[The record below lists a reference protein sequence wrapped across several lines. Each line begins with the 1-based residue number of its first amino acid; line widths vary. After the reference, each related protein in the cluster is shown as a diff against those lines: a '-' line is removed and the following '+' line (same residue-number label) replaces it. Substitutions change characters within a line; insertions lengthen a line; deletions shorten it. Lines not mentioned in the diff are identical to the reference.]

1 MGESMASRQIA
12 FREWF
17 EEKVNLGKTLPFL
30 RFKDEVFTYEQVN
43 DSVNRVSNALSR
55 LGIKKG
61 SKVALMM
68 SNRPEFVHCWFGLAK
83 IGAISL
89 FVNVDLRSDGLVHLL
104 RNGDAECVIIDRSRL
119 SQLEAMGE
127 ALPSLNKI
135 ICAPNSDG
143 VVGPLKTIPFDRLL
157 GEAPSVPPPEV
168 PVEEGEPMGFIH
180 TAGTTGLPK
189 WAILSHKA
197 YITGAEN
204 LREWAMTHYKDIFY
218 NPLPLFHINPQMYFL
233 LNALAGN
240 ASVVITEKYSA
251 SNLWKEVCRY
261 GATVLVLHTAPGV
274 YALKQ
279 PVIPEETQH
288 RVRMLI
294 VPGSR
299 LFIERFK
306 IPVLGSGYG
315 STELPG
321 FVALQKFYLPLARK
335 WDRFGDGLNKF
346 AGKPVSYV
354 DIKICDE
361 RDQEVSRG
369 QIGQILVRGKEPHVI
384 FDGYYNM
391 SEKTKEVLRR
401 GWFHTGDAGRFD
413 EEGNLIYEG
422 RTAESISVKG
432 EWVHIDEV
440 EAAIRSFPTV
450 VDVAV
455 VGVSAEAGND
465 IMACVQMSEGHTL
478 DPADLLDYC
487 QTKLARFMVPR
498 YVEVVREFPRTP
510 GTEKIQKEILKK
522 RGIGNAWDREK
533 AGYTLKR

>member
-1 MGESMASRQIA
+1 MASRQIA

-17 EEKVNLGKTLPFL
+17 EEKVDLGKTLPFL

-68 SNRPEFVHCWFGLAK
+68 SNRPDFVYCWFGLAK

-89 FVNVDLRSDGLVHLL
+89 FVNVDLKGDGLTHLL

-119 SQLEAMGE
+119 SQFEAMGE
-127 ALPSLNKI
+127 ALPSLKQI
-135 ICAPNSDG
+135 ICVPNSDG
-143 VVGPLKTIPFDRLL
+143 VAGSLKTIPFDRLV
-157 GEAPSVPPPEV
+157 GEAPSAPPPEV
-168 PVEEGEPMGFIH
+168 YVEDGEPMGFIH

-189 WAILSHKA
+189 WAMLSHKA

-204 LREWAMTHYKDIFY
+204 LREWAMTHYKDVFY

-321 FVALQKFYLPLARK
+321 FVALQKFYLPLPKK

-346 AGKPVSYV
+346 AGKPV
-354 DIKICDE
+354 
-361 RDQEVSRG
+361 
-369 QIGQILVRGKEPHVI
+369 P
-384 FDGYYNM
+384 
-391 SEKTKEVLRR
+391 LR
-401 GWFHTGDAGRFD
+401 
-413 EEGNLIYEG
+413 
-422 RTAESISVKG
+422 
-432 EWVHIDEV
+432 
-440 EAAIRSFPTV
+440 
-450 VDVAV
+450 
-455 VGVSAEAGND
+455 
-465 IMACVQMSEGHTL
+465 
-478 DPADLLDYC
+478 
-487 QTKLARFMVPR
+487 
-498 YVEVVREFPRTP
+498 
-510 GTEKIQKEILKK
+510 
-522 RGIGNAWDREK
+522 
-533 AGYTLKR
+533 

>member
-1 MGESMASRQIA
+1 MALRRIA
-12 FREWF
+12 FRRWF
-17 EEKVNLGKTLPFL
+17 EEKVELGESLPFL
-30 RFKDEVFTYEQVN
+30 WFRDKVFTYGQVN
-43 DSVNRVSNALSR
+43 DNVNRVAHALSG
-55 LGIKKG
+55 LGIRKG
-61 SKVALMM
+61 TKVALMM
-68 SNRPEFVHCWFGLAK
+68 GNSPEFIYCWFGLAK

-89 FVNVDLRSDGLVHLL
+89 FVNVDLKSDSLAHLL
-104 RNGDAECVIIDRSRL
+104 KNGDAECVIVDRNRVP
-119 SQLEAMGE
+119 QLDAVAE
-127 ALPSLNKI
+127 ALPGLKHI
-135 ICAPNSDG
+135 LCIPNGDG
-143 VVGPLKTIPFDRLL
+143 TGSPRRMLSFDRLCA
-157 GEAPSVPPPEV
+157 EAPSSPPPDV
-168 PVEEGEPMGFIH
+168 AVADGDPMGFIH
-180 TAGTTGLPK
+180 TAGTTGPPK

-218 NPLPLFHINPQMYFL
+218 NPLPLFHINPQMYFV

-251 SNLWKEVCRY
+251 SHLWKEVCRY

-299 LFIERFK
+299 FFIERFR

-335 WDRFGDGLNKF
+335 WDCFGDGLNKF
-346 AGKPVSYV
+346 TGKPVPYV
-354 DIKICDE
+354 DIKVCDE
-361 RDQEVSRG
+361 RDQELPRER
-369 QIGQILVRGKEPHVI
+369 IGQILVRGKEEHVI

-391 SEKTKEVLRR
+391 PEKTNEVLRG
-401 GWFHTGDAGRFD
+401 GWYHTGDAGRFD
-413 EEGNLIYEG
+413 EDGNLIYEG
-422 RTAESISVKG
+422 RAAESISVKG

-440 EAAIRSFPTV
+440 ESVIRSYPDV

-465 IMACVQMSEGHTL
+465 IMACVQMSQGVTL
-478 DPADLLDYC
+478 DPAALLDYC

-498 YVEVVREFPRTP
+498 YVNVVREFPRTP

>member
-1 MGESMASRQIA
+1 M
-12 FREWF
+12 
-17 EEKVNLGKTLPFL
+17 V
-30 RFKDEVFTYEQVN
+30 
-43 DSVNRVSNALSR
+43 
-55 LGIKKG
+55 
-61 SKVALMM
+61 
-68 SNRPEFVHCWFGLAK
+68 
-83 IGAISL
+83 
-89 FVNVDLRSDGLVHLL
+89 
-104 RNGDAECVIIDRSRL
+104 
-119 SQLEAMGE
+119 E
-127 ALPSLNKI
+127 ALPSLKQI
-135 ICAPNSDG
+135 ICVPNSDG
-143 VVGPLKTIPFDRLL
+143 VAGSLKTIPFDRLV
-157 GEAPSVPPPEV
+157 GEAPSVPPPGV
-168 PVEEGEPMGFIH
+168 CVEDGEPMGFIH

-189 WAILSHKA
+189 WAMLSHKA

-204 LREWAMTHYKDIFY
+204 LREWAMTHYKDVFY

-251 SNLWKEVCRY
+251 SHLWKEVCRY

-299 LFIERFK
+299 LFIERFR

-335 WDRFGDGLNKF
+335 WDCFGDGLNKF
-346 AGKPVSYV
+346 TGKPVPYV
-354 DIKICDE
+354 DIKVCDE
-361 RDQEVSRG
+361 RDQELPRER
-369 QIGQILVRGKEPHVI
+369 IGQILVRGKEEHVI

-391 SEKTKEVLRR
+391 PEKTNEVLRG
-401 GWFHTGDAGRFD
+401 GWYHTGDAGRFD
-413 EEGNLIYEG
+413 EDGNLIYEG
-422 RTAESISVKG
+422 RAAESISVKG

-440 EAAIRSFPTV
+440 ESVIRSYPDV

-455 VGVSAEAGND
+455 VGVAAEAGND
-465 IMACVQMSEGHTL
+465 IMACVQMSQGHTL
-478 DPADLLDYC
+478 DPAALLDYC

-498 YVEVVREFPRTP
+498 YIDVVREFPRTP